1 MRALKVIAGVV
12 CIALV
17 FWPASLAFVMFR
29 SVVIPRLTSPTNANL
44 TQTVIFNGRKLAPWE
59 IYAIPIF
66 AAIAALG
73 LLRAGL
79 WLIWPRSHDEN

>member
-1 MRALKVIAGVV
+1 MRALKVIGGIV

-29 SVVIPRLTSPTNANL
+29 SIVIPRLTSPPNANL
-44 TQTVIFNGRKLAPWE
+44 TQTVIFNGRELPPWE
-59 IYAIPIF
+59 IYAIPTF

-73 LLRAGL
+73 LLCVGL
-79 WLIWPRSHDEN
+79 LLIWPRTHDEN